1 MGAST
6 TGGESSIGPI
16 LVDVLLISS
25 QEYND
30 PLPDFRERVGHCK
43 QLKIKN

>member
-16 LVDVLLISS
+16 LVDMLLISS
-25 QEYND
+25 PEYND
-30 PLPDFRERVGHCK
+30 PLSDFRERVVDCK
-43 QLKIKN
+43 